1 MSNRHHYTWRDLLR
15 IALEHRREL
24 IAAHAIAIVA
34 ALLAT
39 PVPLLMPTMVDE
51 VLLKQ
56 PGWAVAL
63 INDLF
68 PNDWHGPVLYIVVAL
83 AVTVFLRLSSSLLG
97 VWQTYQFTTIAKD
110 AVYRLRRDLLTRLG
124 RISMAEY
131 ETLGSGAVSAH
142 FVTDMQAIDQFLGVS
157 ISKFVI
163 AVLTLIGVS
172 AVLLWMHWPL
182 ALFILFMN
190 PVVIW
195 FTLLVGKHVK
205 DLKARENRA
214 FEVFQAALTETLD
227 GIQQIR
233 AANRERHY
241 LLRVIDH
248 AREVR
253 DRSTSYEWKSDAATR
268 LSFLIFLAGFEVF
281 RAVSMLLVVFS
292 DLSVGQMMAVFGY
305 LWFMMS
311 PVQEILGIQYGLFA
325 AKGALERINRLLD
338 LKLEPEYPAL
348 EDPFKDQHTVSVD
361 VDSVVFAYGN
371 TLPVL
376 DRLSL
381 HIKAGEKVA
390 LVGASGGGKSTLV
403 QVLLGLYPPA
413 SGQVRFGGTPIER
426 IGLDRIRE
434 HVAVVLQHPALFN
447 ESVRMNLTLGRD
459 VPDDIVWQALEIA
472 QLKDDITAL
481 PDQLDSLVGRQGVRL
496 SGGQRQRLAVARMIL
511 SNPQVVILDEATS
524 ALDTHTEAR
533 LHAAMQAFLKD
544 RTTLI
549 VAHRLSAVKQAD
561 RVYVFDAGKI
571 IEEGGHDELIDNG
584 GLYYRLYGIA
594 ETT

>member
-1 MSNRHHYTWRDLLR
+1 MDHSKHYTWGDLLR
-15 IALEHRREL
+15 IALEHRRQL
-24 IAAHAIAIVA
+24 IAAHGIAVVA

-39 PVPLLMPTMVDE
+39 PIPLLMPTMVDE

-63 INDLF
+63 INRAF
-68 PNDWHGPVLYIVVAL
+68 PEAWHGPVLYIVMAL
-83 AVTVFLRLSSSLLG
+83 IATVFLRLSSSLLG
-97 VWQTYQFTTIAKD
+97 VWQTFQFTTIAKD

-131 ETLGSGAVSAH
+131 ETLGSGAVSSH

-172 AVLLWMHWPL
+172 SVLLWMNWQL

-205 DLKARENRA
+205 ELKTRENRA
-214 FEVFQAALTETLD
+214 FEVFQSALTETLD

-241 LLRVIDH
+241 LLRVIDQ

-253 DRSTSYEWKSDAATR
+253 DSGTAYEWKSDAATR
-268 LSFLIFLAGFEVF
+268 MSFLIFLAGFEVF

-292 DLSVGQMMAVFGY
+292 DLTVGQMMAVFGY

-311 PVQEILGIQYGLFA
+311 PVQEILGIQYSLFA
-325 AKGALERINRLLD
+325 AKAALQRINRLLD
-338 LKLEPEYPAL
+338 LRLEPDYPAL
-348 EDPFKDQHTVSVD
+348 QDPFKSRHTVGID
-361 VDSVVFAYGN
+361 VDGVEFAYGDGP
-371 TLPVL
+371 PVL
-376 DRLSL
+376 DKLSL
-381 HIKAGEKVA
+381 HLKPGENVA

-403 QVLLGLYPPA
+403 QVLLGLYTPSA
-413 SGQVRFGGTPIER
+413 GQVRFGGVPMEE
-426 IGLDRIRE
+426 IGLARIRE

-459 VPDDIVWQALEIA
+459 LPDADIWQALEIA
-472 QLKDDITAL
+472 QIKDDINAL
-481 PDQLDSLVGRQGVRL
+481 PEGLDSLVGRQGVRL

-511 SNPQVVILDEATS
+511 SKPQVVILDEATS
-524 ALDTHTEAR
+524 ALDTATEAR
-533 LHAAMQAFLKD
+533 LHAAMRTFLQD

-549 VAHRLSAVKQAD
+549 VAHRLSAVKQAN

-571 IEEGGHDELIDNG
+571 IEEGEHAELIDNG
-584 GLYYRLYGIA
+584 GLYSRLYGHVQ
-594 ETT
+594 TP